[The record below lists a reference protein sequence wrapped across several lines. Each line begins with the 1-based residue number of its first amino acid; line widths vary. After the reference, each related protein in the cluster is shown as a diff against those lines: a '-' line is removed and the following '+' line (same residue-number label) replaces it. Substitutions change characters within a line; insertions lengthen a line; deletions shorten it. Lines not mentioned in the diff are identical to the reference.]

1 MEFSGLT
8 SKKEIFFFDSF
19 GFTGFKEFIMNDD
32 EKIIN
37 KLFCDLKKLNM
48 RDNKLTLLTI
58 KFSIE

>member
-8 SKKEIFFFDSF
+8 SKKGIFSFDSF

-37 KLFCDLKKLNM
+37 RLFCDLKKLNM

>member
-8 SKKEIFFFDSF
+8 SKKGIFFFDSF

-37 KLFCDLKKLNM
+37 RLFCDLKKLNM

-58 KFSIE
+58 KCSTE

>member
-8 SKKEIFFFDSF
+8 SKKGILFFDSF

-37 KLFCDLKKLNM
+37 RLFCDLKKLNM

-58 KFSIE
+58 KCSIE